1 MKCFT
6 ALITNEKAS
15 VTPGIELPFVMDSS
29 GARVYLGYPF
39 VSRAH
44 EGPQSAGRYCHTF
57 YLPAKLV
64 ANCAGK
70 STLPPHGFARS
81 GRVRLDICEY
91 DPGTESIQ
99 PYQGGQEDE
108 LLVLLS
114 ANTSDVEFDRNG
126 QIGEG
131 FLIDYRY
138 SRGRHQV
145 RYEHRRAEE
154 RLYRL
159 SKGEKLSFS
168 IIEPVVRIFGIA
180 VHKGQ
185 RRTFEITNTGSGVAI
200 DEVEVTPLAEPDFE
214 PTEMSRDCWTGA
226 FCALFF
232 LICGALAM
240 RENSHTGAIIGALLG
255 VSVFLVVQVVRL
267 GAIRLSQPTYT
278 AEYPRKR

>member
-15 VTPGIELPFVMDSS
+15 VAPGIELPFVMDDT

-39 VSRAH
+39 VSKAH

-57 YLPAKLV
+57 YVPAELV
-64 ANCAGK
+64 ANCASKGQLK
-70 STLPPHGFARS
+70 PHGFKRS
-81 GRVRLDICEY
+81 GMVRLDTCEY

-99 PYQGGQEDE
+99 TYSGRQEDE
-108 LLVLLS
+108 VLVLLS

-138 SRGRHQV
+138 SRGRHQA
-145 RYEHRRAEE
+145 RYEHRRSEE

-168 IIEPVVRIFGIA
+168 IIEPVVRIFGVA
-180 VHKGQ
+180 AHKGQ
-185 RRTFEITNTGSGVAI
+185 RRTFEITNTGSGVVI
-200 DEVEVTPLAEPDFE
+200 EEVEITPLAEPEFQ

-232 LICGALAM
+232 LICGALAL
-240 RENSHTGAIIGALLG
+240 RENSHIGAIIGALLG
-255 VSVFLVVQVVRL
+255 ISFFLVVQIVRL

-278 AEYPRKR
+278 AEYPRRR